1 MNGKIGC
8 KMLRHPN
15 AQFTQRVWFKRLSPK
30 RYTELGL
37 VARSAQEDYQHA
49 SDFQSQGGAV
59 IFLEQRQRKV
69 DASGH
74 ASRGV
79 EIVVLNPDRL
89 GVDIDLGIALSQ
101 LGGKCPM
108 GGGSAGLEPSGGSQR
123 KSNPANGCHAS

>member
-1 MNGKIGC
+1 
-8 KMLRHPN
+8 MLRHPN
-15 AQFTQRVWFKRLSPK
+15 AQFTQRVSFKRLSPK

-49 SDFQSQGGAV
+49 SDFPSQGGAV

-89 GVDIDLGIALSQ
+89 GVDI
-101 LGGKCPM
+101 
-108 GGGSAGLEPSGGSQR
+108 GLETRLTQPTGQSPQGSWSHNLQ
-123 KSNPANGCHAS
+123 PVTASP